1 MSGVE
6 IDFSV
11 EDGGNSG
18 RDDGVTEAEAEAGDP
33 RTQPSTATGGRSRS
47 QGQ

>member
-6 IDFSV
+6 IELSV
-11 EDGGNSG
+11 EGGEHNAQ
-18 RDDGVTEAEAEAGDP
+18 DDGATEAEAGDS
-33 RTQPSTATGGRSRS
+33 RTQASTATGGRPRS